1 VFKKLIAAGVVAGA
15 ATAAFVAP
23 VDAKGRPTLVTRA
36 VEVNAATGSFD
47 VLIDLVVALELADDL
62 SGKGQLTVFAPTD
75 GAFET
80 YLSDLLGVDVDEAA
94 IRALIA
100 GGLSAAQV
108 DLFTDVVLYHVTP
121 GRRGAEWLAER
132 VGQEIPMA
140 NGDTAE
146 ITASMTGLGL
156 AVDGANVLIADVA
169 ASNGFIHA
177 VDTVLD
183 PNS

>member
-1 VFKKLIAAGVVAGA
+1 MFKKLIVAGVVAGA

-47 VLIDLVVALELADDL
+47 VLINLVVELDLADAL
-62 SGKGQLTVFAPTD
+62 SGTSQLTVFAPTD
-75 GAFET
+75 AAFEEF
-80 YLSDLLGVDVDEAA
+80 LGADEAT
-94 IRALIA
+94 ILGLIDA
-100 GGLSAAQV
+100 GFDEATADV
-108 DLFTDVVLYHVTP
+108 YTDVVLYHVTP
-121 GRRGAEWLAER
+121 GRRGASWLADR
-132 VGQEIPMA
+132 VGQSIPMV
-140 NGDTAE
+140 NGDSAA
-146 ITASMTGLGL
+146 ITSSMTGLGL